1 MDEQPLQQSDFS
13 HDSKMKECSSCNTF
27 KNQHRVTQD
36 TLMFDT
42 AICVTVAKILS
53 STKERN
59 VRELLSTSGSRSG
72 SLSGGFI
79 TVVLKVKESVL
90 VDRDRFMMRSTAG
103 PTFEKRS

>member
-36 TLMFDT
+36 TLMFVT
-42 AICVTVAKILS
+42 GICVTVAKILS

-59 VRELLSTSGSRSG
+59 VRELLSRSG